1 VSSKRVICEE
11 LARQPCSVIAV
22 NQLFLHVTALSIN
35 NGCNG
40 GLELYGQLL
49 SPSVRRWRLLL
60 LPPVASCHRPLRCLF
75 LSLLPH
81 RHTDLLFLTF
91 RTTRTILSAA
101 ELQIST
107 ERQYFLP

>member
-1 VSSKRVICEE
+1 METADKNRALCSLLSLCHKRELLEMPLQGDGVSSKRVICEE

-49 SPSVRRWRLLL
+49 SPSVRR
-60 LPPVASCHRPLRCLF
+60 
-75 LSLLPH
+75 
-81 RHTDLLFLTF
+81 
-91 RTTRTILSAA
+91 
-101 ELQIST
+101 
-107 ERQYFLP
+107 